1 MDQIEW
7 LEKWYQQACN
17 GYWENFYGIEI
28 GTLDNPGWY
37 ISVDLKETQYENLK
51 MKEILWEKGKDDW
64 MRCEI
69 SNGIFRGVG
78 DSLKL
83 RQIVQIFRN
92 VVESK

>member
-1 MDQIEW
+1 
-7 LEKWYQQACN
+7 
-17 GYWENFYGIEI
+17 
-28 GTLDNPGWY
+28 
-37 ISVDLKETQYENLK
+37 